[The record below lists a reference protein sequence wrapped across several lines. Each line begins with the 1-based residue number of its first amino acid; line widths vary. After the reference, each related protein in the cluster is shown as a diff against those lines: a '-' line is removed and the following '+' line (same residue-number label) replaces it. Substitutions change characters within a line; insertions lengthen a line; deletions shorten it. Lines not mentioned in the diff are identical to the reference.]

1 MKWFF
6 IIPFVVCFISI
17 LFLTFSIEHKIREKY
32 EIKKEDES
40 IVERYF
46 AVLKLLIY
54 SFVPVLNL
62 CFIYLI
68 LFTDFEDKVEE
79 KIIKVMIKEGR
90 IESIDKS
97 EKV

>member
-32 EIKKEDES
+32 EIKKKDES
-40 IVERYF
+40 IVEQYF
-46 AVLKLLIY
+46 VVLKLLIY
-54 SFVPVLNL
+54 SFVPILNL

-79 KIIKVMIKEGR
+79 KIIEVMIKEGR